1 MVIRGC
7 GNKAKIKTSWTDR
20 NPGRRF
26 YGFRMEA
33 TNYGFFGWVDPPMCE
48 RSLDVLE
55 EDIEDHVLML
65 REKEQMITKLRKY
78 LVVAC
83 VMDIHDEVEFK
94 IHKNGYFEFHPLRL
108 VEYYLNNIGLDGTD
122 EEVVG
127 WVEEDASLC
136 CSSLTLFKTR
146 KKRKVL
152 DSKKVH
158 RGVNMKTKD
167 VVRNKQKCL
176 DKGKGKAN
184 EDEEVEGGLMN
195 VQATVGV
202 LNNKQ
207 RVLSMASSVVN
218 VRAKRVDRDRMIVL
232 GLRAIRNP

>member
-26 YGFRMEA
+26 YGCRMEA

-122 EEVVG
+122 GE
-127 WVEEDASLC
+127 
-136 CSSLTLFKTR
+136 

-184 EDEEVEGGLMN
+184 EDEEVLRHTNKDEVTNYSMGFDNGKAIMIED
-195 VQATVGV
+195 VGV
-202 LNNKQ
+202 VNKKGRFNQ
-207 RVLSMASSVVN
+207 GPVVL
-218 VRAKRVDRDRMIVL
+218 
-232 GLRAIRNP
+232 